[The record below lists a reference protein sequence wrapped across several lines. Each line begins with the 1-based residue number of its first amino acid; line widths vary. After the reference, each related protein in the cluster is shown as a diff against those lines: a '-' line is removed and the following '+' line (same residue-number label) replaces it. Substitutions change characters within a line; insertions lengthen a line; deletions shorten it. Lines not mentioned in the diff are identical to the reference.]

1 MVSIQNAT
9 LAGGVAVGSS
19 SDLVIEPWGAL
30 VVGLVAGAWSV
41 IGYEKIQPFLSR
53 CIGLDDTCGVHNLHG
68 MPGIIGALGGAISAA
83 NAGTMAYGSSIGRV
97 FPERAPSN
105 ATEAALLGIEPG
117 SDRSAQ
123 DQAAIQIAALAITL
137 AFSIGGGLITGMI
150 IKMPCFL
157 PGLEGEKANW
167 LKCGASSSDGYWYED
182 KWYWH
187 VEGEETEE
195 EAAAEAAAER
205 EHAKKLINLEIA
217 ALRSS
222 WQRFKGDDN

>member
-1 MVSIQNAT
+1 M
-9 LAGGVAVGSS
+9 
-19 SDLVIEPWGAL
+19 
-30 VVGLVAGAWSV
+30 
-41 IGYEKIQPFLSR
+41 SR

-83 NAGTMAYGSSIGRV
+83 NAGSMAYGSSIGRV

-105 ATEAALLGIEPG
+105 ATAAAVLGVSPG

-123 DQAAIQIAALAITL
+123 DQAAIQLAALAITL
-137 AFSIGGGLITGMI
+137 GISIAGGLFTGMI

-157 PGLEGEKANW
+157 PGLEGEKANFMT
-167 LKCGASSSDGYWYED
+167 CGASSSDGYWYED

-195 EAAAEAAAER
+195 EEKAEAAAER
-205 EHAKKLINLEIA
+205 AHAKKLIDLEIA
-217 ALRSS
+217 ALQE
-222 WQRFKGDDN
+222 QRKAFEDNVGDDTGAVKESTAGAGDVELADAAGKE